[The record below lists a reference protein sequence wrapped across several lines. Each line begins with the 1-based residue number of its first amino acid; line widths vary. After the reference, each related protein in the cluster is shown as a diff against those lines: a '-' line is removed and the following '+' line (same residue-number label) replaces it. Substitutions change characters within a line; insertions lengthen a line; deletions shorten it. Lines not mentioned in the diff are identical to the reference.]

1 MATQI
6 TRYTRATE
14 KLDKKYRYLLTDIF
28 DEKTL
33 LFLESW
39 HDNQTTR
46 WRHLCNLVP
55 DDISTVGSGK
65 ARIAYLTRHARVP
78 LYLRTVGGEPPSPFA
93 NPPILAQG
101 APLLLR
107 KRVVPFAGDH
117 MVGLEITVV
126 CEAIHGS
133 AGQQKIHLVT

>member
-1 MATQI
+1 MATNPSDALMWGFVDYGIQMATEI
-6 TRYTRATE
+6 SRDTRATE

-33 LFLESW
+33 LFLESS

-55 DDISTVGSGK
+55 DDISTMGSGK

-78 LYLRTVGGEPPSPFA
+78 LYLRTVGGEPPSPCPARATRGFKSREG
-93 NPPILAQG
+93 NPNNQA
-101 APLLLR
+101 
-107 KRVVPFAGDH
+107 VSH
-117 MVGLEITVV
+117 
-126 CEAIHGS
+126 
-133 AGQQKIHLVT
+133 